1 MAIGAVLSAAGD
13 VVSAPEVATVAI
25 STPPRGQFRVL
36 ARVDGGTGVW
46 ALGMGYS
53 YGQITV
59 TPSTVADYPVSTS
72 GVAGYEILDLGTVTI
87 PPVGVPENTTTGAF
101 TLRLAYYMST
111 PLASKTI
118 DIDWIQLMPVD
129 FGGMYVSKASGT
141 DVILVDSLSDVRSAV
156 LLDASDVVQ
165 SVPSTQGG
173 DPPTVHPEGTRLFFC
188 GVSADIDDGWK
199 VKVTV
204 QPRFLSVAGS

>member
-59 TPSTVADYPVSTS
+59 TPSTVADYTVSTS
-72 GVAGYEILDLGTVTI
+72 GVAGYEILDLGVVTI
-87 PPVGVPENTTTGAF
+87 PPVGVPENATTGDF
-101 TLRLAYYMST
+101 TIRLAYYMST
-111 PLASKTI
+111 PVASGTL

-141 DVILVDSLSDVRSAV
+141 DAILVDSLSDVRSAS
-156 LLDASDVVQ
+156 LLDSSGVVQ

-173 DPPTVHPEGTRLFFC
+173 DPPTVHPDGTRLFFA

-199 VKVTV
+199 VQVTIV
-204 QPRFLSVAGS
+204 PRFLSVAGT

>member
-1 MAIGAVLSAAGD
+1 LNAAGD
-13 VVSAPEVATVAI
+13 TAALPEIATVAI

-46 ALGMGYS
+46 ALGIGYS

-59 TPSTVADYPVSTS
+59 TPSTTADYLASTS

-87 PPVGVPENTTTGAF
+87 PPVGVPENATTGDF
-101 TLRLAYYMST
+101 TLRLAYYLST
-111 PLASKTI
+111 VAASKTL
-118 DIDWIQLMPVD
+118 DIDWVQLLPID
-129 FGGMYVSKASGT
+129 FGSMYVSKASGT
-141 DVILVDSLSDVRSAV
+141 DAILVDSLSDVRSAS
-156 LLDASDVVQ
+156 LLDSSGVVQ

-173 DPPTVHPEGTRLFFC
+173 DPPTVHPDGTRLFFA

-199 VKVTV
+199 VKVTIV
-204 QPRFLSVAGS
+204 PRFLSVAGT